1 MQHIWPLQDA
11 KNKFS
16 EVVNNALRKGPQI
29 ITRRGV
35 QTAVVLSYDEYQRL
49 QKPQTDLVTF
59 FRTSPLAKVK
69 LDLRRDDNPLD
80 ESPGSKPCIIK
91 E

>member
-16 EVVNNALRKGPQI
+16 EVVNNALRRGPQI

-35 QTAVVLSYDEYQRL
+35 QTVVVLSYEEYQHL
-49 QKPQTDLVTF
+49 QKPQTDLITF
-59 FRTSPLAKVK
+59 FRSSPLAEVK
-69 LDLRRDDNPLD
+69 LDLRRDD
-80 ESPGSKPCIIK
+80 SPPRDVSL
-91 E
+91 

>member
-1 MQHIWPLQDA
+1 MEHIWPLQDA

-16 EVVNNALRKGPQI
+16 EVVNRALHRGPQI

-35 QTAVVLSYDEYQRL
+35 QAVVVLSYEEYQRM

-59 FRTSPLAKVK
+59 FRTSPLADVE
-69 LDLRRDDNPLD
+69 LDLRRDDSLPRDVSL
-80 ESPGSKPCIIK
+80 
-91 E
+91 

>member
-16 EVVNNALRKGPQI
+16 EVVNNALRQGPQI

-35 QTAVVLSYDEYQRL
+35 QAVVVLSYEEYQRL
-49 QKPQTDLVTF
+49 QRPQTDLVTF
-59 FRTSPLAKVK
+59 FRTSPLAEVK
-69 LDLRRDDNPLD
+69 LDLHRDD
-80 ESPGSKPCIIK
+80 SPPRDVSL
-91 E
+91 

>member
-1 MQHIWPLQDA
+1 MRYIWPLQDA

-35 QTAVVLSYDEYQRL
+35 QTAVVLSYDEYQRM

-59 FRTSPLAKVK
+59 FRTSPLAEVK
-69 LDLRRDDNPLD
+69 LDLRRDD
-80 ESPGSKPCIIK
+80 SPPRDLSL
-91 E
+91 

>member
-1 MQHIWPLQDA
+1 MQHTWPLQDA

-16 EVVNNALRKGPQI
+16 EVVNKALRHGPQI

-35 QTAVVLSYDEYQRL
+35 QAVVVLSYEEYQRL

-59 FRTSPLAKVK
+59 FRNSPLAGGK
-69 LDLRRDDNPLD
+69 LDLRRDD
-80 ESPGSKPCIIK
+80 SPPRDVSL
-91 E
+91 